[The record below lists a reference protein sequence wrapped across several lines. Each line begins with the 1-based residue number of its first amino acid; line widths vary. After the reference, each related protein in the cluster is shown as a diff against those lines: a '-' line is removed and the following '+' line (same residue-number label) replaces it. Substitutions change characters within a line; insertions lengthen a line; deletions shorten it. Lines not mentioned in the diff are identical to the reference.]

1 MKKIK
6 MPEII
11 EFTLVATFTG
21 EEPPFVKPIEEYLEE
36 KITEWAQSKW
46 IKDRVSP
53 ESTDYVLRVKLWGT
67 KDKVDKRFNFI
78 ASFITK
84 NADERC
90 MSVKIKK
97 EKINED

>member
-1 MKKIK
+1 MSEIVKIA
-6 MPEII
+6 
-11 EFTLVATFTG
+11 LVATFTG
-21 EEPPFVKPIEEYLEE
+21 EEEPFVKHIEEHLEDR
-36 KITEWAQSKW
+36 ITEWAQSNW

-84 NADERC
+84 KADERC

-97 EKINED
+97 EKINEN